1 MKILSYFQHITLT
14 SDQQNALEQLDAF
27 LKNDERIFILNGYA
41 GTGKTT
47 LLRGFVQYLQSLH
60 IRYQLMAPTGRAAEV
75 ITQKTGFIA
84 TTIHRGIYNFGKL
97 EEIKTGDDETDVS
110 FLYKYNL
117 KDNNEVY
124 NSVLIVDEA
133 SMVSNNLSE
142 GEFFRFGSG
151 FLLNDLIDY
160 SKLQEAATTSKI
172 IFIGDSAQLPPI
184 GMNFS
189 PALDLKH
196 LKEAYGVDGSMVEMK
211 EVKRQDANN
220 GILKSASKI
229 RQCLTSGFF
238 NDFDLRA
245 NKRDMFNPAYHEFLD
260 VYKAQISDKIIICY
274 KNKTALDLNQQI
286 RQEKYGGDLDI
297 QKTDTV
303 IIGANNYNLGVM
315 NGEFAIVS
323 EVSPTV
329 VSRSIR
335 FKLKGG
341 ETHTEKLT
349 WRKISLFFPERNG
362 VNRVVSSYMLENFLY
377 GGRELRREEHLALYI
392 DFKQRYSKLKK
403 GTAAF
408 KEAIINDKFIN
419 CIKLKYGYAVTCH
432 KAQGGEWK
440 NAFVF
445 WDRGSNAEDN
455 FYEVVQDTKGKTNS
469 DFYRWAYTA
478 VTRASEKLFC
488 INPPYFT
495 SFSEMSFVDGD
506 VQKALSELEG
516 KKSSS
521 IVVNYS
527 DVLPELVKFGLESAS
542 ISVQNHFIERWYI
555 LKELSIDIS
564 LWQRKGYEIW
574 YQFKNGDK
582 LTGIK
587 YSINGKDVFNETYF
601 PKLAKLSNSD
611 ELYEIVT
618 KAIDKAPRI
627 EVNRDNVEEI
637 LPKIEFD
644 VLLEE
649 EKPFLKILFDNIIQN
664 LRNGEMLSNIQHLPF
679 RERYTFE
686 NNGNSCV
693 VDFLYDG
700 KGFFRSVQPIEA
712 KCTHAELLA
721 RIKEIINNLKVDNY
735 VI

>member
-1 MKILSYFQHITLT
+1 MKILSHFPHITLT

-27 LKNDERIFILNGYA
+27 LKSDDRIFILNGYA

-47 LLRGFVQYLQSLH
+47 LLKGFVQYLQSLH

-133 SMVSNNLSE
+133 SMVSNNLNE

-160 SKLQEAATTSKI
+160 SKVQEAATTSKI

-238 NDFDLRA
+238 NDFDLRE
-245 NKRDMFNPAYHEFLD
+245 NKLDLFNPAYHEYLD
-260 VYKAQISDKIIICY
+260 VYNSQISDKIIICY
-274 KNKTALDLNQQI
+274 KNKTALDLNKQI
-286 RQEKYGGDLDI
+286 RENKFGEDLHI

-329 VSRSIR
+329 ISRDIR

-349 WRKISLFFPERNG
+349 WREISIVFPERNG
-362 VNRVVSSYMLENFLY
+362 ENRVVSSYMLENFLY

-392 DFKQRYSKLKK
+392 DFKQRYSKLRK
-403 GTAAF
+403 GTIEF
-408 KEAIINDKFIN
+408 KEALMNDKFIN

-432 KAQGGEWK
+432 KAQGGEWE

-445 WDRGSNAEDN
+445 WDRGSNAGDN
-455 FYEVVQDTKGKTNS
+455 FYEVVHDTKGKTNS

-495 SFSEMSFVDGD
+495 SFSEMSFVGID

-521 IVVNYS
+521 IEVNYS

-542 ISVQNHFIERWYI
+542 TSVQNHFIERWYI

-574 YQFKNGDK
+574 YQFKKGNE
-582 LTGIK
+582 LVGIK
-587 YSINGKDVFNETYF
+587 YTINGKDVFNKTYF

-618 KAIDKAPRI
+618 KAIDGAPKI
-627 EVNRDNVEEI
+627 EVNRDSVEEVFPQI
-637 LPKIEFD
+637 DFD
-644 VLLEE
+644 VTQEE
-649 EKPFLKILFDNIIQN
+649 EKPFLKVLFDNISQSLIK
-664 LRNGEMLSNIQHLPF
+664 GERIKELKHYEF
-679 RERYTFE
+679 KDRYTFE
-686 NNGNSCV
+686 KGVEICV
-693 VDFLYDG
+693 VDFYYN
-700 KGFFRSVQPIEA
+700 KNGFFTSVQPLESKSNSA
-712 KCTHAELLA
+712 RLLV
-721 RIKEIINNLKVDNY
+721 RIQEIIDNLKKR
-735 VI
+735 

>member
-1 MKILSYFQHITLT
+1 MKILSHFPHITLT

-27 LKNDERIFILNGYA
+27 LKSDERIFILNGYA

-47 LLRGFVQYLQSLH
+47 LLKGFVHYLQSLH
-60 IRYQLMAPTGRAAEV
+60 KRYQLMAPTGRAAEV
-75 ITQKTGFIA
+75 ITQKTGFTA
-84 TTIHRGIYNFGKL
+84 TTIHRGIYNFADL
-97 EEIKTGDDETDVS
+97 EEIEHGEDETDVT

-117 KDNNEVY
+117 RESNEVY

-133 SMVSNNLSE
+133 SMVSNNLNE

-160 SKLQEAATTSKI
+160 SKVQEVATTSKI

-189 PALDLKH
+189 PALDLKY

-238 NDFDLRA
+238 NDFDLRE
-245 NKRDMFNPAYHEFLD
+245 NKLDLFNPAYHEYLD

-274 KNKTALDLNQQI
+274 KNKTALDLNKQI
-286 RQEKYGGDLDI
+286 RENKFGEDLHI

-329 VSRSIR
+329 ISRDIR

-349 WRKISLFFPERNG
+349 WREISIVIPERNG
-362 VNRVVSSYMLENFLY
+362 ENRVVSSYMLENFLY

-392 DFKQRYSKLKK
+392 DFKQRYSKLRK
-403 GTAAF
+403 GTIEF
-408 KEAIINDKFIN
+408 KEALMNDKFIN

-432 KAQGGEWK
+432 KAQGGEWE

-445 WDRGSNAEDN
+445 WDRGSNAGDN
-455 FYEVVQDTKGKTNS
+455 FYEVAHDTKGKTNS

-495 SFSEMSFVDGD
+495 SFSEMSFVGID

-521 IVVNYS
+521 IEVNYS

-542 ISVQNHFIERWYI
+542 TSVQNHFIERWYI

-574 YQFKNGDK
+574 YQFKKGNE
-582 LTGIK
+582 LVGIK
-587 YSINGKDVFNETYF
+587 YTINGKDVFNEKYF

-618 KAIDKAPRI
+618 KAIDGAPKI
-627 EVNRDNVEEI
+627 EVNRDSVNEV
-637 LPKIEFD
+637 LPQIKFD
-644 VLLEE
+644 ITQEE
-649 EKPFLKILFDNIIQN
+649 EKPFLKVLFDNISQSLIK
-664 LRNGEMLSNIQHLPF
+664 GERIKELKHYEF
-679 RERYTFE
+679 KDRYTFE
-686 NNGNSCV
+686 KGVEICV
-693 VDFLYDG
+693 VDFYYN
-700 KGFFRSVQPIEA
+700 KNGFFTSVQPLESKSNSA
-712 KCTHAELLA
+712 RLLV
-721 RIKEIINNLKVDNY
+721 RIQEIIDNLKKR
-735 VI
+735 

>member
-27 LKNDERIFILNGYA
+27 LKSDDRIFILNGYA

-47 LLRGFVQYLQSLH
+47 LLKGFVQYLQSLH

-133 SMVSNNLSE
+133 SMVSNNLNE

-160 SKLQEAATTSKI
+160 SKVQEAATTSKI

-238 NDFDLRA
+238 NDFDLRE
-245 NKRDMFNPAYHEFLD
+245 NKLDLFNPAYHEYLD
-260 VYKAQISDKIIICY
+260 VYNSQISDKIIICY
-274 KNKTALDLNQQI
+274 KNKTALDLNKQI
-286 RQEKYGGDLDI
+286 RENKFGEDLHI

-329 VSRSIR
+329 ISRDIR

-349 WRKISLFFPERNG
+349 WREISIVFPERNG
-362 VNRVVSSYMLENFLY
+362 ENRVVSSYMLENFLY

-392 DFKQRYSKLKK
+392 DFKQRYSKLRK
-403 GTAAF
+403 GTIEF
-408 KEAIINDKFIN
+408 KEALMNDKFIN

-432 KAQGGEWK
+432 KAQGGEWE

-445 WDRGSNAEDN
+445 WDRGSNAGDN
-455 FYEVVQDTKGKTNS
+455 FYEVVHDTKGKTNS

-495 SFSEMSFVDGD
+495 SFSEMSFVGID

-521 IVVNYS
+521 IEVNYS

-542 ISVQNHFIERWYI
+542 TSVQNHFIERWYI

-574 YQFKNGDK
+574 YQFKKGNE
-582 LTGIK
+582 LVGIK
-587 YSINGKDVFNETYF
+587 YTINGKDVFNKTYF

-618 KAIDKAPRI
+618 KAIDGAPKI
-627 EVNRDNVEEI
+627 EVNRDSVEEVFPQI
-637 LPKIEFD
+637 DFD
-644 VLLEE
+644 VTQEE
-649 EKPFLKILFDNIIQN
+649 EKPFLKVLFDNISQSLIK
-664 LRNGEMLSNIQHLPF
+664 GERIKELKHYEF
-679 RERYTFE
+679 KDRYTFE
-686 NNGNSCV
+686 KGVEICV
-693 VDFLYDG
+693 VDFYYN
-700 KGFFRSVQPIEA
+700 KNGFFTSVQPLESQSNSVR
-712 KCTHAELLA
+712 LLV
-721 RIKEIINNLKVDNY
+721 RIQEVIDNLKKR
-735 VI
+735 